1 MYNGQPVVQTM
12 LLNLVDV
19 LFKNDFVNLLV

>member
-1 MYNGQPVVQTM
+1 MYNGQPVVQPM